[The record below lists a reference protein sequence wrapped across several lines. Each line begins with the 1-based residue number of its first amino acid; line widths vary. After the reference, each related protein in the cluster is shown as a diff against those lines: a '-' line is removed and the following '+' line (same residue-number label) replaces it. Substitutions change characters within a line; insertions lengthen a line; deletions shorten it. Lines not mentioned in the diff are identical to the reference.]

1 MCISTPVRFGWL
13 LAASFVLIALL
24 TACTPGR
31 DGSAE
36 VTPSPQR
43 PLPTLSRPPG
53 PYVVVDRV
61 VDGDTIIVRER
72 RGDVRVR
79 LIGVD
84 SPESV
89 KPGTPVQC
97 FAIAASNYTKH
108 ALTNTLVRL
117 EYDVE
122 RYDRYGRTLAYVWV
136 GPQMF
141 NERLV
146 ADGYA
151 VVATFPPD
159 VKYVDRFL
167 AAERDA
173 RAQDLG
179 LWSACATP

>member
-1 MCISTPVRFGWL
+1 MSSAPPWSVKL
-13 LAASFVLIALL
+13 LGAIAAVAALA
-24 TACTPGR
+24 ACTPGQ
-31 DGSAE
+31 SAPSE
-36 VTPSPQR
+36 STPQLFS
-43 PLPTLSRPPG
+43 PLPTISRAPG

-72 RGDVRVR
+72 KGDVRVR

-89 KPGTPVQC
+89 KPDTPVQC
-97 FAIAASNYTKH
+97 FALAASNYTKH
-108 ALTNTLVRL
+108 ALTNVLVRL

-122 RYDRYGRTLAYVWV
+122 RYDPYGRTLAYVWV
-136 GPQMF
+136 GATMF
-141 NERLV
+141 NEDLV
-146 ADGYA
+146 AEGYA

-173 RAQDLG
+173 RDHDRG
-179 LWSACATP
+179 LWSACSTP